1 MPFSQLGLAS
11 FFNPSLA
18 QAGFAQPTPIQQV
31 AIPAILKGRDV
42 LGVAKTGSGKTAA
55 YVLPILQARAAA
67 PLAAHRAPSV
77 LVLVPTR
84 ELANQVNEVLQSFT
98 PDLSARLNCLAV
110 YGGVSINTQMQAL
123 QRVDILV
130 ATPGRL
136 LDLLEKNAL
145 QLSSIQTLVLDEADK
160 LLNLGFEEELNQ
172 ILKHLPARRQNLLF
186 SATLNKKVS
195 TMQRLILKDPQLLQI
210 DEVGE
215 SLEHIHQ
222 HGYFVSEER
231 KGPLLRYLIKQGK
244 MERVLVFVSSRKK
257 ADNLTFKLR
266 KNKINAWPIH
276 SKMGQQT
283 RKDTLEGF
291 KEGLFPVLIATDLL
305 ARGIDIE
312 DLPHVI
318 NYELPRSPKDYI
330 HRIGRT
336 GRADATGDA
345 ISLITPAEAHHFQVI
360 QKKMGQ
366 AVAMQA
372 SDALDLSGY

>member
-1 MPFSQLGLAS
+1 MTFSQLGMAS
-11 FFNPSLA
+11 YFS
-18 QAGFAQPTPIQQV
+18 QALTRHGFVAPTPIQSA
-31 AIPAILKGRDV
+31 AIPAILEGSDV

-55 YVLPILQARAAA
+55 FVLPILQKLDATAADS
-67 PLAAHRAPSV
+67 HRAPSV

-84 ELANQVNEVLQSFT
+84 ELADQVAGVWGDFIPS
-98 PDLSARLNCLAV
+98 LSHACSCVAV
-110 YGGVSINTQMQAL
+110 YGGVSINTQMQAMN
-123 QRVDILV
+123 RVDVLV

-136 LDLLEKNAL
+136 LDLLDKNAVA
-145 QLSSIQTLVLDEADK
+145 LSNVSTLVLDEADK
-160 LLNLGFEEELNQ
+160 LLNLGFEAELNQ
-172 ILKHLPARRQNLLF
+172 LLGLLPGKRQNLLF
-186 SATLNKKVS
+186 SATLNETIS
-195 TMQRLILKDPQLLQI
+195 AMQRVILKDPKLLQV

-215 SLEHIHQ
+215 SIEHIRQ

-231 KGPLLRYLIKQGK
+231 KGPLLRYLIKEGGMQ
-244 MERVLVFVSSRKK
+244 RVLVFVSSRKK

-305 ARGIDIE
+305 ARGIDI
-312 DLPHVI
+312 DCLSQVI
-318 NYELPRSPKDYI
+318 NYELPRSPKDYL

-336 GRADATGDA
+336 GRVEASGEA
-345 ISLITPAEAHHFQVI
+345 ISLITPEEAHHFKVI

-366 AVAMQA
+366 KVPMAA
-372 SDALDLSGY
+372 SDEIDLSGY